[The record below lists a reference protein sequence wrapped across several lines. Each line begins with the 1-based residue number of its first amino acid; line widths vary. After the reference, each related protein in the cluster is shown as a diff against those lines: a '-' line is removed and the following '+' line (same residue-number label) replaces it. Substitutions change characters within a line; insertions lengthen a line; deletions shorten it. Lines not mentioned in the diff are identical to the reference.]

1 MIPLS
6 PTHFNIGKKEQ
17 KKIFN
22 WKLGSHWPHTHRAH
36 TDARWRMFIVRFSPK
51 RSITSSHTHTR
62 THARTHAV
70 VSRFVQTKVCVE
82 QFALKHF
89 FPFSGCSELGNL
101 HNIQQQKNKDYKA
114 NIFVG
119 LPPRIFLRLIF
130 ASEKQK
136 QHWNGFALSIVKLNS
151 NKCQYL
157 FEKWTTEKTF
167 FSFTFFCFLFLKTWI
182 NTFDHFIYKRIQ
194 KVS

>member
-1 MIPLS
+1 MKDVHS
-6 PTHFNIGKKEQ
+6 Q
-17 KKIFN
+17 
-22 WKLGSHWPHTHRAH
+22 
-36 TDARWRMFIVRFSPK
+36 VYSPK
-51 RSITSSHTHTR
+51 QTSPLHNTHTR
-62 THARTHAV
+62 THARTGHTATQHWKL
-70 VSRFVQTKVCVE
+70 VSRFVQIKVCVV

-89 FPFSGCSELGNL
+89 FPCSGCSELGNL

-136 QHWNGFALSIVKLNS
+136 QRWNGFALSITKLNS
-151 NKCQYL
+151 NKFKYL

-182 NTFDHFIYKRIQ
+182 NTLTTSSIRERKCLLE
-194 KVS
+194 KVKYQFQTFFKLIFFS